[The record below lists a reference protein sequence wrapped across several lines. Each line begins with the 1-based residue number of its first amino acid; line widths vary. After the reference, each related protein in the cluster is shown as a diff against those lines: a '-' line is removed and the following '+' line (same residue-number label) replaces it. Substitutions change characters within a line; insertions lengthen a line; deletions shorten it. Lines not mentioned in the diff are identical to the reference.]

1 MTRWMSAAALAA
13 VIASPVQ
20 AIEWPWQEEKETRF
34 GYCKGFVLAG
44 LAEFPIQDLSRTNL
58 WLAWGDINR
67 REQSSEAINAQDF
80 EAGRSEFDNLLASS
94 NRDQLLAIADG
105 ECALGRN

>member
-1 MTRWMSAAALAA
+1 MTRWMSAAALAT

-20 AIEWPWQEEKETRF
+20 AIEWPWQEEKETRY
-34 GYCKGFVLAG
+34 GYCKGFVVAG
-44 LAEFPIQDLSRTNL
+44 LAEFPVPDLSRTNL
-58 WLAWGDINR
+58 WLAWNDVNR
-67 REQSSEAINAQDF
+67 KELSSEAVNVQDY
-80 EAGRSEFDNLLASS
+80 ESGRSEFDSLLASS